1 MSGRGVTSKTEMA
14 MTSGPSGPCN
24 LTNWEHSFGPWLKVA
39 ANNRTRSSMYN
50 AEAKEYCNTWT
61 KHNGNNLR
69 QLLRDKEHYQLLG
82 GKIHYQLLHGNY
94 LHQIF
99 RVKKHYQLFHG
110 NYQLVRGNH
119 LYDATAYVA
128 VPTFASSRILYPPP
142 YVVHYH
148 GFRTD
153 ERLLQTISYERP
165 SVDLRRDASQKNFKS
180 AVRGRSMIFRP
191 PMWFTACTVA
201 AFLICLVFI
210 YVWTNPVV
218 ILIAVSVELTENR
231 FLIALYL
238 LIFPLRGQRT

>member
-1 MSGRGVTSKTEMA
+1 MCGRGVTSKTEMA

-39 ANNRTRSSMYN
+39 ANNRTRFSMYN

-69 QLLRDKEHYQLLG
+69 QLLRDK
-82 GKIHYQLLHGNY
+82 KHYQLLHGNY
-94 LHQIF
+94 LHRIF
-99 RVKKHYQLFHG
+99 RVKNH
-110 NYQLVRGNH
+110 YQLVRGNH
-119 LYDATAYVA
+119 LHDATAYVA
-128 VPTFASSRILYPPP
+128 GPTFASSRILYPPP

-180 AVRGRSMIFRP
+180 AVRGQSMIFRP

-218 ILIAVSVELTENR
+218 ILIAASVEFSENR
-231 FLIALYL
+231 FLILFYL